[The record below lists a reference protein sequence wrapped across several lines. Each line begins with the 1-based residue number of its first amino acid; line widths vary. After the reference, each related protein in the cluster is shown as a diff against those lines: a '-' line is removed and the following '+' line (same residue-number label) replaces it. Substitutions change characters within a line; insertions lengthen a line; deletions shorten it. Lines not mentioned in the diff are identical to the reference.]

1 MLCGSRTA
9 IQLHA
14 CHATGNDLQDLDKKD
29 ALAEKKRE
37 TIMTDFNKTLSELGG
52 LQDALAKSQL
62 ELERTHFEL
71 QAKQGACWQGG
82 GSKWAA
88 HEHAGT
94 SNAWAFSSEQRTWLC
109 LTAEQWRYSALSRKP
124 SEVSA
129 GSMDVPYSAGQ
140 QGS

>member
-1 MLCGSRTA
+1 MLYGSRTA

-62 ELERTHFEL
+62 ELERMHFEL

-82 GSKWAA
+82 AQNGQPMIMLAQAMHGLSAV
-88 HEHAGT
+88 
-94 SNAWAFSSEQRTWLC
+94 SSTHGCVLLQNSGDT
-109 LTAEQWRYSALSRKP
+109 ALSAASQAR
-124 SEVSA
+124 
-129 GSMDVPYSAGQ
+129 
-140 QGS
+140 